1 MKKIM
6 IIGQP
11 RCKPI
16 YDEYTNKFLCWRL
29 SYHTSENSVEVRF
42 FKNTLFSRA
51 YKKMCRFQTRFLRQQ
66 NENTK

>member
-1 MKKIM
+1 M

-51 YKKMCRFQTRFLRQQ
+51 YKKCVVFRHDF
-66 NENTK
+66 

>member
-11 RCKPI
+11 RCCPV
-16 YDEYTNKFLCWRL
+16 YDQDVTRL
-29 SYHTSENSVEVRF
+29 LYWKLVYETSDHIIEEKRF
-42 FKNTLFSRA
+42 RNTPFSRA